1 MRSKLPLI
9 LSATALAVAVGGT
22 AFGAFAAIPSGD
34 RFTACYQTSDNILNR
49 IVLLAEPEESCPS
62 SYERVTWPATASAG
76 GGGTP
81 GPPGPPGPQ
90 GPAGP
95 AGPQG
100 AAGPPGRASANTLVT
115 SVVTRD
121 VTASGGPAIVRCGG
135 IGRRSYAVG
144 GGGAILSGGS
154 YRIASSYPV
163 GDGNRRPNGWAVA
176 VKGMV
181 RFTTHAPGFYGTTE
195 SLGHRHRFDP
205 GTRLLPL
212 EGYGRA
218 PVVRVFAICA
228 RLG

>member
-22 AFGAFAAIPSGD
+22 AFGAIAAIPSGGQ
-34 RFTACYQTSDNILNR
+34 FIACYQTSDNVLNR
-49 IVLLAEPEESCPS
+49 IVVLAEPNETCPNT
-62 SYERVTWPATASAG
+62 YARVTWPATASGG

-81 GPPGPPGPQ
+81 GPPGP
-90 GPAGP
+90 AGP
-95 AGPQG
+95 AGSQ
-100 AAGPPGRASANTLVT
+100 GPPGPPAAANTLVT
-115 SVVTRD
+115 SVAMRD
-121 VTASGGPAIVRCGG
+121 VTAAGKPAIVRCSG

-154 YRIASSYPV
+154 YRISSSYPV
-163 GDGNRRPNGWAVA
+163 GDGRGRPNGWAVD

-181 RFTTHAPGFYGTTE
+181 RFTTHAPGSYSTTA

-212 EGYGRA
+212 DGYGKS

-228 RLG
+228 RLN